1 MCGYV
6 RLKAGS
12 QYDDRV
18 SFRKLPSI
26 SSICEHA
33 PYDETI
39 RNKQNGRID
48 LDSIPTSTYG
58 RIKGN
63 SRDLTSQVSKV

>member
-1 MCGYV
+1 MTIEFHFV
-6 RLKAGS
+6 A
-12 QYDDRV
+12 
-18 SFRKLPSI
+18 FRKLPSI

-39 RNKQNGRID
+39 WNERNGRID

>member
-1 MCGYV
+1 MTIEFRFV
-6 RLKAGS
+6 P
-12 QYDDRV
+12 
-18 SFRKLPSI
+18 FRKLPSI
-26 SSICEHA
+26 SSICEHT

-39 RNKQNGRID
+39 WNERNARID